1 MRLWKKLALCILTV
15 AISGLFTHK
24 AYAVTA
30 KEQEQ
35 AVSRLLDKVG
45 DYDYGSSRAPLT
57 ELSDL
62 IRSKYKDP
70 QALKKIEQKFIVF
83 LRSPATAAAKQFVCR
98 QLSIIGTK
106 ESTGTLAAM
115 LNNPATSDMA
125 RYALERIPDD
135 SAGDAL
141 RRVVRF
147 VHGNAKT
154 GVITSLGVRRDA
166 KSVPVL
172 AGFLTNSD
180 EQIVR
185 ATLAALGQIGNSEAA
200 KVLSEAQEKV
210 SGNLKRAL
218 LDAYLACADGV
229 LAGGDN
235 SQAMGMYREL
245 FKKDNPAVIRT
256 GAFLGMVAADEKN
269 VAKIIIDAIKSGDKD
284 VQPAAIAMVREIS
297 DAGRIRTA
305 AGLLPKLS
313 TAGQVQLLTALSSP
327 GHIAARQAVI
337 NAAKSNDAD
346 VRIAAFKALAAVG
359 DESAVVILAKAAAQ
373 ASRAEQDAARN
384 SLSRLSGA
392 KVDKAI
398 IDALTKADAG
408 ARIELIRAIRSRNM
422 TDGTRAL
429 LKTAKDADEKV
440 RIESL
445 RALSDVAGGEDI
457 EALTDLLAGATGST
471 ERKETEKA
479 IVSAAQRTGRQ
490 EAAAGQIARSY
501 SAASGQTRIS
511 YLRLLGTLGGPD
523 AAETIS
529 KALTDANNEIKDAA
543 IRALAA
549 FPSGEPADK
558 LLELAQTAASQ
569 SHRIIALRGYIRLI
583 AIVGDN
589 SPKKAIKMCNSAM
602 AAAKRIEEKKQVLS
616 AASQIIS
623 PDALKFLEPYIKDKD
638 LGAEAKAAHKKLS
651 GLIKEK

>member
-15 AISGLFTHK
+15 AISGPFTHK

-35 AVSRLLDKVG
+35 IVSRLLDKVG

-62 IRSKYKDP
+62 IRSRYKDP

-135 SAGDAL
+135 AAGDAL

-172 AGFLTNSD
+172 AGFITNSD
-180 EQIVR
+180 EQVAR

-200 KVLSEAQEKV
+200 KVLSEAREKV
-210 SGNLKRAL
+210 SGDLKRAA
-218 LDAYLACADGV
+218 LDAYLVCAGGV
-229 LAGGDN
+229 LAGGDW
-235 SQAMGMYREL
+235 SQALSMYREL
-245 FKKDNPAVIRT
+245 FKKGNPATIRT
-256 GAFLGMVAADEKN
+256 GALLGMVSADQKKAAT
-269 VAKIIIDAIKSGDKD
+269 IIIDAIKSGDKD
-284 VQPAAIAMVREIS
+284 VQPAAIAMVRSIS
-297 DAGRIRTA
+297 DPGRIKTA

-313 TAGQVQLLTALSSP
+313 TAGQVQLLTALNSP
-327 GHIAARQAVI
+327 GHVAARQVVI
-337 NAAKSNDAD
+337 NAAKSDNAD
-346 VRIAAFKALAAVG
+346 VRIAAFKTLVAVG
-359 DESAVVILAKAAAQ
+359 DESAVGILAKAATQ
-373 ASRAEQDAARN
+373 TSGAEQDAARN

-422 TDGTRAL
+422 TDGTKAL
-429 LKTAKDADEKV
+429 LKTAEDADKRV

-445 RALSDVAGGEDI
+445 RALSDVAGGRDI
-457 EALTDLLAGATGST
+457 EALIDMLAGATGST

-479 IVSAAQRTGRQ
+479 IVSDAQRTGRQ
-490 EAAAGQIARSY
+490 EAVAGQIARSY

-523 AAETIS
+523 AAEAIS

-549 FPSGEPADK
+549 FPSGE
-558 LLELAQTAASQ
+558 
-569 SHRIIALRGYIRLI
+569 
-583 AIVGDN
+583 
-589 SPKKAIKMCNSAM
+589 
-602 AAAKRIEEKKQVLS
+602 
-616 AASQIIS
+616 
-623 PDALKFLEPYIKDKD
+623 
-638 LGAEAKAAHKKLS
+638 
-651 GLIKEK
+651 